1 MTARKIILINIVLI
15 LLVLLGIEL
24 YCFKL
29 TNDKNM
35 KFKAQAQRLEANN
48 ANAYVTKYRLMKD
61 FYAPRTRYFEGSN
74 KELKPILL
82 FGCSFAEGAGLSSED
97 SPCSQ
102 LTKLTGRTCYDRSK
116 GATGTQ
122 FMYWQLLNEDFD
134 KVTKDA
140 GYIVYVYINNHLM
153 RLYNYQINPLID
165 IFNIRYKFDRNGNLV
180 EITPFFKPLYSLFS
194 VKRFLNR
201 KVVEQAVQEE
211 TDFKMFNKMMS
222 DSAEILRKK
231 YPGSKFIML
240 EYPDLSGR
248 FLPDKEI
255 ETLESYGITVVRVK
269 DLIGDI
275 DLNEPQ
281 YWLSDNIHPSM
292 QAWNIIMPEFVKR
305 YIK

>member
-1 MTARKIILINIVLI
+1 MKARIVLINILLM
-15 LLVLLGIEL
+15 LLVLFGIEL

-35 KFKAQAQRLEANN
+35 AFKAQAERLEANN

-61 FYAPRTRYFEGSN
+61 FDAPRTRHFEGSN
-74 KELKPILL
+74 PELKPILL
-82 FGCSFAEGAGLSSED
+82 FGCSFAEGAGLSDED

-116 GATGTQ
+116 GATGTS
-122 FMYWQLLNEDFD
+122 FMYWQLLNYDFD
-134 KVTKDA
+134 EVTKDA
-140 GYIVYVYINNHLM
+140 GYIVYIYINNHLT

-165 IFNIRYKFDRNGNLV
+165 IFNIRYKFDKNGNLV
-180 EITPFFKPLYSLFS
+180 ELKPAPRFIYSLFS

-211 TDFKMFNKMMS
+211 NDFKMFNKMMS

-231 YPGSKFIML
+231 YPNSKFIML

-248 FLPDKEI
+248 FLPDNEI
-255 ETLESYGITVVRVK
+255 ETLKSYGITVVRAN

-292 QAWNIIMPEFVKR
+292 EAWNIIMPEFVKR